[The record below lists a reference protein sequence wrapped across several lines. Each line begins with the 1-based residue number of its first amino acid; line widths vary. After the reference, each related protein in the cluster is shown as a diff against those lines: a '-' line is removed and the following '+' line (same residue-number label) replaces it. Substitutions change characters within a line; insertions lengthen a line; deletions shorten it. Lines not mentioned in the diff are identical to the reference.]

1 MVGYGA
7 NKNLTLGEFEGGISF
22 RNEDMVFLASKGELL
37 GLKHEDIGDGSE
49 NFVRVVRR
57 NNHIAFKRTDYQFKL
72 AHKLCDMAIAICP
85 VGWVRS
91 G

>member
-1 MVGYGA
+1 
-7 NKNLTLGEFEGGISF
+7 
-22 RNEDMVFLASKGELL
+22 MVFLASKGELL

-57 NNHIAFKRTDYQFKL
+57 NNHIVFKRTDYQFKL

-85 VGWVRS
+85 VGWVRLEVPILTTIVCDS
-91 G
+91 LIISYQLSNYLS